1 MIRCVLRCFA
11 TSQSLFMPQPIFASV
26 SQDASFTVSLFWQP
40 LFSPTTA
47 LSTKAGGWQHHCYQV
62 AALLS
67 FERRRLR
74 SARAW
79 LLQPPTP

>member
-1 MIRCVLRCFA
+1 MRRCVLRCFA
-11 TSQSLFMPQPIFASV
+11 TSQSPFISQPIFASV